1 MSNNVI
7 EHRGRIEAIKGNCI
21 KVHFISMSACSNC
34 HARSVCSASGMEKK
48 EVEII
53 GDSRHSQVGEEVK
66 VLLRQSMGFKALFY
80 GYVLP
85 FFLLVTALFLFSAI
99 FQHEVV
105 AGLLSLGML
114 LPYYLLVYH
123 SKDHF
128 QRTLTFDL
136 KKLNHT
142 ST

>member
-7 EHRGRIEAIKGNCI
+7 EHRGRIDAIEGNCI

-34 HARSVCSASGMEKK
+34 HAGSLCSASGMEKK

-53 GDSRHSQVGEEVK
+53 ADSRRFQVGEEVN

-85 FFLLVTALFLFSAI
+85 FILLVTALFLFSAI
-99 FQHEVV
+99 FQNEVV

-114 LPYYLLVYH
+114 LPYYLFVYH